1 MELAKALRDME
12 VPEAKANI
20 LANFNS
26 VVAEQMNKRT
36 GKATFKNK
44 KEFEDFMNICL
55 RSYK

>member
-1 MELAKALRDME
+1 MELAKTLRDME

-20 LANFNS
+20 LVNFNS
-26 VVAEQMNKRT
+26 VVAEQMKKRT